1 MLGRFGKMAKK
12 IKATLFIS
20 DDKRDKIRHSGLTLE
35 EYFKRLFEIHE
46 RFTTDRWTE
55 GCFWIK
61 SFRVCFLRSETLNML
76 LERFDDDTLLRIGR
90 EAGEKLQNSLKYGF
104 DLEPVDDESRE
115 KIFEHFGAVSGW
127 GKFIL
132 DDWAIIILTPVFTR
146 PFFIQGYLE
155 GALNLELMLV
165 ESQPDRMVFNI
176 LKHSK

>member
-1 MLGRFGKMAKK
+1 
-12 IKATLFIS
+12 
-20 DDKRDKIRHSGLTLE
+20 
-35 EYFKRLFEIHE
+35 
-46 RFTTDRWTE
+46 
-55 GCFWIK
+55 
-61 SFRVCFLRSETLNML
+61 ML